1 MTVYYYKA
9 TDQNGKYVE
18 GDISAPDYRGAV
30 QKIRK
35 LNYFPVKVS
44 EEKKSSKL
52 SARMRLSLP
61 IWGSPIPVKELMTL
75 TQQLATL
82 VNAGLTL
89 DDSLSTL
96 IKLAETG
103 NIKSILSGIRK
114 KVHGGSSFADALA
127 EHPKVFSKLYVN
139 MIRAGEAGGILGET
153 LSRLAMFMEK
163 SVELKNSIR
172 SAMVYPAILTFV
184 GGTAVITLITFVIP
198 QFSKLF
204 EEMGA
209 ALPLPTQIMLGIS
222 SAIINYWPALILGI
236 LGFISALTF
245 YIGTNKGR
253 LRWDEILL
261 KLPLFGPLI
270 RKIEVSRFS
279 LTMATLLK
287 SGVPILQAMG
297 IVQSIMINR
306 VIADSVTNLKQALKR
321 GKGLSGPLE
330 EAGIFPPMAV
340 HMITVG
346 ETSGSLDEML
356 TKVSKTYDK
365 EVEQSIKQVI
375 SLIEPM
381 MILLMALIIG
391 FIVISMLLAIFSA
404 NDISF

>member
-18 GDISAPDYRGAV
+18 GDICAPDYRGAV

-52 SARMRLSLP
+52 SAGMRLSLP
-61 IWGSPIPVKELMTL
+61 IWGSPIPIKELMTL

-236 LGFISALTF
+236 LGFISAFTF

>member
-52 SARMRLSLP
+52 SVGMRLSLP
-61 IWGSPIPVKELMTL
+61 IWGSPIPIKELMTL

-89 DDSLSTL
+89 DDALSTL

-184 GGTAVITLITFVIP
+184 GGTAVIILITFVIP

-306 VIADSVTNLKQALKR
+306 VIADSVINLKQALKR

>member
-30 QKIRK
+30 QKIQK

-52 SARMRLSLP
+52 SAGMRLSLP
-61 IWGSPIPVKELMTL
+61 IWGSPIPIKELMTL

-365 EVEQSIKQVI
+365 EVEQSIKQLI

-381 MILLMALIIG
+381 MILIMALIIG

>member
-52 SARMRLSLP
+52 SAGMRLSLP
-61 IWGSPIPVKELMTL
+61 IWGSPIPIKELMTL

-103 NIKSILSGIRK
+103 NIQSILSEIRK

-222 SAIINYWPALILGI
+222 SAIINYWPALILGT
-236 LGFISALTF
+236 LGFISAFIF

-253 LRWDEILL
+253 LRWDQILL

-306 VIADSVTNLKQALKR
+306 VIADSVTNLRQALKR

>member
-52 SARMRLSLP
+52 SAGMKLSLP
-61 IWGSPIPVKELMTL
+61 IWGSPIPIKELMTL

>member
-52 SARMRLSLP
+52 SAGMKLSLP
-61 IWGSPIPVKELMTL
+61 IWGSPIPIKELMTL

-184 GGTAVITLITFVIP
+184 GGTAVIILITFVIP

-222 SAIINYWPALILGI
+222 SIIINYWPALILGT
-236 LGFISALTF
+236 LGFISAFIF

-306 VIADSVTNLKQALKR
+306 VIANSVINIRQALKR

>member
-52 SARMRLSLP
+52 SAGMRLSLP
-61 IWGSPIPVKELMTL
+61 IWGSPIPIKELMTL

-306 VIADSVTNLKQALKR
+306 VIADSVINLRQALKR

>member
-18 GDISAPDYRGAV
+18 GDINAPDYRGAV

-44 EEKKSSKL
+44 EGKKFSKL
-52 SARMRLSLP
+52 SAGMSLSLP
-61 IWGSPIPVKELMTL
+61 IWSSPIPIKELMAL

-89 DDSLSTL
+89 DDALSTL

-103 NIKSILSGIRK
+103 KVKSILSGIRK
-114 KVHGGSSFADALA
+114 QVHGGSSFADSLA

-184 GGTAVITLITFVIP
+184 GGTAVIILITFVIP

-222 SAIINYWPALILGI
+222 SIIINYWPALILGT
-236 LGFISALTF
+236 LGFISAFTF

-306 VIADSVTNLKQALKR
+306 VIADSVTNLRQALKR

>member
-44 EEKKSSKL
+44 EGKKSSKF
-52 SARMRLSLP
+52 SSGMSLSLP
-61 IWGSPIPVKELMTL
+61 TWGSPIPIKDLMTL

-82 VNAGLTL
+82 VDSGLTL
-89 DDSLSTL
+89 DDALSTL

-103 NIKSILSGIRK
+103 KTKTILSEIRTQ
-114 KVHGGSSFADALA
+114 VHGGSSFADALA
-127 EHPKVFSKLYVN
+127 DHPKVFSKLYIN

-163 SVELKNSIR
+163 SVELKNNIR

-184 GGTAVITLITFVIP
+184 GGTAVVILITFVIP

-222 SAIINYWPALILGI
+222 STIINYWPALILGAF
-236 LGFISALTF
+236 GFISAFTL

-253 LRWDEILL
+253 LRWDGILL

-340 HMITVG
+340 QMITVG
-346 ETSGSLDEML
+346 ETSGALDDML

>member
-44 EEKKSSKL
+44 EGKKSSKL
-52 SARMRLSLP
+52 SALMGLPLP
-61 IWGSPIPVKELMTL
+61 IWGSPIPIKELMTL

-89 DDSLSTL
+89 DDALSTL

-114 KVHGGSSFADALA
+114 QVHGGSSFADALA

-204 EEMGA
+204 EEMGT

-222 SAIINYWPALILGI
+222 STIINYWPALILGT
-236 LGFISALTF
+236 LGFISAFIF

-253 LRWDEILL
+253 LRWDQILL

-306 VIADSVTNLKQALKR
+306 VIADSVTNLRQALKR

>member
-52 SARMRLSLP
+52 SAGMRLSLP
-61 IWGSPIPVKELMTL
+61 IWGSPIPIKELMTL

>member
-1 MTVYYYKA
+1 MTVYTYKA
-9 TDQNGKYVE
+9 TDKNGTYVE
-18 GDISAPDYRGAV
+18 GNISASDYKGAIK
-30 QKIRK
+30 QIRK

-44 EEKKSSKL
+44 EGKGSSKL
-52 SARMRLSLP
+52 SSGMALSMP
-61 IWGSPIPVKELMTL
+61 SWGSPIPLKDLMTL

-82 VNAGLTL
+82 VDSGLTL
-89 DDSLSTL
+89 DDGLATL
-96 IKLAETG
+96 IKLSETE
-103 NIKSILSGIRK
+103 KIRSVLADVRK
-114 KVHGGSSFADALA
+114 QVHAGSSFADALA

-153 LSRLAMFMEK
+153 LSRLALFMEK

-172 SAMVYPAILTFV
+172 SAMVYPAILTLV
-184 GGTAVITLITFVIP
+184 GGTAVIILITFVIP

-209 ALPLPTQIMLGIS
+209 ALPLPTQIMLGLS
-222 SAIINYWPALILGI
+222 SLIINYWPALILGI
-236 LGFISALTF
+236 AGSIAAFTF
-245 YIGTNKGR
+245 YIKTNNGR
-253 LRWDEILL
+253 LKWDGILL

-270 RKIEVSRFS
+270 QKIEVSRFS
-279 LTMATLLK
+279 LTLATLLK

-297 IVQSIMINR
+297 IVQSILINR
-306 VIADSVTNLKQALKR
+306 VVSDSIVVLQQALKK
-321 GKGLSGPLE
+321 GNGLSGPLQK
-330 EAGIFPPMAV
+330 AGIFPPMAV

-346 ETSGSLDEML
+346 ETSGALDEML

-381 MILLMALIIG
+381 MILLMAVIIG
-391 FIVISMLLAIFSA
+391 FIVVSMLLAIFSA
-404 NDISF
+404 NDIAF

>member
-52 SARMRLSLP
+52 SAGMRLSLP
-61 IWGSPIPVKELMTL
+61 IWGSPIPIKELMTL

-184 GGTAVITLITFVIP
+184 GGTAVIILITFVIP

-222 SAIINYWPALILGI
+222 STIINYWPALILGT
-236 LGFISALTF
+236 LGSISAFTF

-253 LRWDEILL
+253 LIWDEILL

-306 VIADSVTNLKQALKR
+306 VIADSVINLRQALKR

>member
-1 MTVYYYKA
+1 
-9 TDQNGKYVE
+9 
-18 GDISAPDYRGAV
+18 
-30 QKIRK
+30 
-35 LNYFPVKVS
+35 
-44 EEKKSSKL
+44 
-52 SARMRLSLP
+52 
-61 IWGSPIPVKELMTL
+61 
-75 TQQLATL
+75 
-82 VNAGLTL
+82 
-89 DDSLSTL
+89 
-96 IKLAETG
+96 
-103 NIKSILSGIRK
+103 
-114 KVHGGSSFADALA
+114 
-127 EHPKVFSKLYVN
+127 

-163 SVELKNSIR
+163 SVELKNNIR

-184 GGTAVITLITFVIP
+184 GGTAVVILITFVIP

-222 SAIINYWPALILGI
+222 STIINYWPALILGT
-236 LGFISALTF
+236 LGAISTFTF
-245 YIGTNKGR
+245 YIATNKGR

-287 SGVPILQAMG
+287 RGDPILEAMG

-306 VIADSVTNLKQALKR
+306 VIADSVTNLRQALKR

-330 EAGIFPPMAV
+330 EARIFPPMAV

-346 ETSGSLDEML
+346 ETSGALDEML

>member
-44 EEKKSSKL
+44 EGKKSSNL
-52 SARMRLSLP
+52 SGGMNLSLP
-61 IWGSPIPVKELMTL
+61 ILGSPIPTKELMTL

-89 DDSLSTL
+89 DDGLSTL

-103 NIKSILSGIRK
+103 KVKSILSGIRK
-114 KVHGGSSFADALA
+114 QVHGGSSFADALV

-163 SVELKNSIR
+163 SVELKNNIR

-184 GGTAVITLITFVIP
+184 GGTAVIILITFVIP

-222 SAIINYWPALILGI
+222 STIINYWPALILGT
-236 LGFISALTF
+236 LGFISAFIF

>member
-1 MTVYYYKA
+1 MTVYTYKA

-18 GDISAPDYRGAV
+18 GDINAPDYKAAI
-30 QKIRK
+30 QQIRK

-44 EEKKSSKL
+44 EGKSTSKL
-52 SARMRLSLP
+52 SAGMALSLP
-61 IWGSPIPVKELMTL
+61 SWGSPIPIKDLMTL

-82 VNAGLTL
+82 VDSGLTL
-89 DDSLSTL
+89 DDALATL
-96 IKLAETG
+96 IKLAETDTI
-103 NIKSILSGIRK
+103 NVVLSDIRK
-114 KVHGGSSFADALA
+114 QVHAGSSFADALA

-139 MIRAGEAGGILGET
+139 MIRAGEAGGILSEA

-172 SAMVYPAILTFV
+172 SAMVYPAILTLV
-184 GGTAVITLITFVIP
+184 GGTAVIILITFVIP

-209 ALPLPTQIMLGIS
+209 ALPLPTQIMLGLS
-222 SAIINYWPALILGI
+222 SLIINYWPAMILGI
-236 LGFISALTF
+236 VASIAAFTF
-245 YIGTNKGR
+245 YIRTDNGR
-253 LRWDEILL
+253 LQWDRMLL

-287 SGVPILQAMG
+287 SGVPILQAME
-297 IVQSIMINR
+297 IVQSILINR
-306 VIADSVTNLKQALKR
+306 VIADSVASLKQALKR
-321 GKGLSGPLE
+321 GKGLSGPLQ
-330 EAGIFPPMAV
+330 EAEVFPPMAV

-346 ETSGSLDEML
+346 ETSGALDDML

-381 MILLMALIIG
+381 MILFMALIIG
-391 FIVISMLLAIFSA
+391 FIVVSMLLAIFSA
-404 NDISF
+404 NDIAF